1 MIKLMTMNKFI
12 RITLAAIIAIT
23 CFSGCNDC
31 NNDDTK
37 AKYIFYFIGD
47 GMGNTHVALTESY
60 LSYKAGK
67 ENGERLSFTQFP
79 YLALAETYPIGGHI
93 TCSSASGTAL
103 ACGIKTT
110 NNSLGV
116 DPDGNEGTSIAVEL
130 HNEGYNVGIMS
141 SVPVNHATPAAF
153 YAHNKYRG
161 AYHEITE
168 DMIDD
173 GFEFFG
179 GAGLYDIRGK
189 KGDLPSSID
198 FLEEN
203 GYAVCYGTTA
213 FNKRAAESE
222 KIVYLQ
228 PSSEETGP
236 EYYVREGDK
245 DGDIRLAEMLQLC
258 IDYLGDEEPF
268 IIVCEEGKID
278 WSAHGNKTMSMV
290 YDVLSLDETVKKALE
305 FYYAH
310 PDETLIVVT
319 ADHETGGPAIG
330 EGKKWKSDFINWE
343 ILEKSWV
350 ECGNR
355 NNLSEEDNHALN
367 LASQVGWTTYNHS
380 GAPVPVYAIGKG
392 AERFHGRINNI
403 DIKGKILGE

>member
-1 MIKLMTMNKFI
+1 MLTAMFACQAQKETES
-12 RITLAAIIAIT
+12 T
-23 CFSGCNDC
+23 DQ
-31 NNDDTK
+31 K
-37 AKYIFYFIGD
+37 AKYIFLFIGD
-47 GMGNTHVALTESY
+47 GMGHSQMALAESY
-60 LSYKAGK
+60 LSYKANKLG
-67 ENGERLSFTQFP
+67 GEQLSFTQFP
-79 YLALAETYPIGGHI
+79 YLALAETWPIGGHI

-130 HNEGYNVGIMS
+130 HNQGYNVGIMS
-141 SVPVNHATPAAF
+141 SVPVNHATPTSF
-153 YAHNKYRG
+153 FAHNEYRG
-161 AYHEITE
+161 NYYEISQ

-179 GAGLYDIRGK
+179 GSGLYDIRGK
-189 KGDLPSSID
+189 KGDLPSTID

-203 GYAVCYGTTA
+203 GYAVCYGKSTFTERQP
-213 FNKRAAESE
+213 NSE
-222 KIVYLQ
+222 KVVYLQ
-228 PSSEETGP
+228 PSSQETGP

-245 DGDIRLAEMLQLC
+245 EGDIQLSEMLGLC
-258 IDYLGDEEPF
+258 IDHLGDEEPF

-290 YDVLSLDETVKKALE
+290 HDVLSLNETVKKALE

-330 EGKKWKSDFINWE
+330 DGQEWKSDYIDWE
-343 ILEKSWV
+343 ILEKSWI
-350 ECGNR
+350 ECGGK
-355 NNLSEEDNHALN
+355 NNLNRQDNRALN
-367 LASQVGWTTYNHS
+367 YAAQVGWTT
-380 GAPVPVYAIGKG
+380 A
-392 AERFHGRINNI
+392 R
-403 DIKGKILGE
+403 

>member
-1 MIKLMTMNKFI
+1 MKHIFRMMA
-12 RITLAAIIAIT
+12 AAIVTIFCLA
-23 CFSGCNDC
+23 GCQDC
-31 NNDDTK
+31 KKNNTT

-47 GMGNTHVALTESY
+47 GMGHTQVSLTETY

-67 ENGERLSFTQFP
+67 DGGERLSFTQFP
-79 YLALAETYPIGGHI
+79 HLAMAETYPVGGHI

-103 ACGIKTT
+103 SCGIKTT

-116 DPDGNEGTSIAVEL
+116 DPEGNEGTSIAVNL
-130 HNEGYNVGIMS
+130 HDKGYKVGIMS

-153 YAHNKYRG
+153 YAHNTYRG
-161 AYHEITE
+161 DYYNISQ

-179 GAGLYDIRGK
+179 GSGLYDIKGK
-189 KGDLPSSID
+189 NGDLPSTID

-203 GYAVCYGTTA
+203 GYAVCYGATA
-213 FNKRAAESE
+213 FNTRAAESD

-245 DGDIRLAEMLQLC
+245 DGDISLDKMLELC
-258 IDYLGDEEPF
+258 LDYLGDEEPF
-268 IIVCEEGKID
+268 FIMCEGGKID
-278 WSAHGNKTMSMV
+278 WSAHSNKTMSMV
-290 YDVLSLDETVKKALE
+290 YDILEFDETVKKALE

-319 ADHETGGPAIG
+319 ADHETGGVTIG
-330 EGKKWKSDFINWE
+330 EGKDWKSDYIDWAV
-343 ILEKSWV
+343 LEQNWV
-350 ECGNR
+350 ESGNK
-355 NNLSEEDNHALN
+355 NTLDWDENKALN
-367 LASQVGWTTYNHS
+367 LSAQVGWTTGNHT
-380 GAPVPVYAIGKG
+380 GAPVPVYAIGVG

>member
-1 MIKLMTMNKFI
+1 MRKIFKVMTIVIVSVF
-12 RITLAAIIAIT
+12 
-23 CFSGCNDC
+23 CFASC
-31 NNDDTK
+31 NNCKDNSPT

-79 YLALAETYPIGGHI
+79 YLALAETWPIGGHI

-130 HNEGYNVGIMS
+130 HNQGYNVGIMS
-141 SVPVNHATPAAF
+141 SVPVNHATPASF
-153 YAHNKYRG
+153 FAHNEYRG
-161 AYHEITE
+161 NYYEISQ

-189 KGDLPSSID
+189 KGDLPSTLD

-203 GYAVCYGTTA
+203 GYAVCYGKSTFTERQP
-213 FNKRAAESE
+213 NSE

-228 PSSEETGP
+228 PSSQETGP

-245 DGDIRLAEMLQLC
+245 EGDIQLSEMLGLC
-258 IDYLGDEEPF
+258 IDHLGDEEPF

-290 YDVLSLDETVKKALE
+290 HDVLSLNETVKKALE

-330 EGKKWKSDFINWE
+330 DGQEWKSDYIDWE
-343 ILEKSWV
+343 ILEKSWI
-350 ECGNR
+350 ECGGK
-355 NNLSEEDNHALN
+355 NNLNRQDNRALN
-367 LASQVGWTTYNHS
+367 YAAQVGWTTENHS

-403 DIKGKILGE
+403 DIKGLILGK

>member
-1 MIKLMTMNKFI
+1 MRKIFKVMTIVIVSVF
-12 RITLAAIIAIT
+12 
-23 CFSGCNDC
+23 CFASC
-31 NNDDTK
+31 NNCKDNTPT

-79 YLALAETYPIGGHI
+79 YLALAETWPIGGHI

-130 HNEGYNVGIMS
+130 HNQGYNVGIMS
-141 SVPVNHATPAAF
+141 SVPVNHATPASF
-153 YAHNKYRG
+153 FAHNEYRG
-161 AYHEITE
+161 NYYEISQ

-189 KGDLPSSID
+189 KGDLPSTLD

-203 GYAVCYGTTA
+203 GYAVCYGKSTFTERQP
-213 FNKRAAESE
+213 NSE

-228 PSSEETGP
+228 PSSQETGP

-245 DGDIRLAEMLQLC
+245 EGDIQLSEMLGLC
-258 IDYLGDEEPF
+258 IDHLGDEEPF

-290 YDVLSLDETVKKALE
+290 HDVLSLNETVKKALE

-330 EGKKWKSDFINWE
+330 DGQEWKSDYIDWE
-343 ILEKSWV
+343 ILEKSWI
-350 ECGNR
+350 ECGGK
-355 NNLSEEDNHALN
+355 NNLNRQDNRALN
-367 LASQVGWTTYNHS
+367 YAAQVGWTTENHS

-403 DIKGKILGE
+403 DIKGLILGK

>member
-1 MIKLMTMNKFI
+1 MTLVIVSVF
-12 RITLAAIIAIT
+12 
-23 CFSGCNDC
+23 CFASC
-31 NNDDTK
+31 NNCKDNTPT

-79 YLALAETYPIGGHI
+79 YLALAETWPIGGHI

-130 HNEGYNVGIMS
+130 HNQGYNVGIMS
-141 SVPVNHATPAAF
+141 SVPVNHATPASF
-153 YAHNKYRG
+153 FAHNKYRG
-161 AYHEITE
+161 NYYEISQ

-189 KGDLPSSID
+189 KGDLPSTLD

-203 GYAVCYGTTA
+203 GYAVCYGKSTFTERQP
-213 FNKRAAESE
+213 NSE
-222 KIVYLQ
+222 KVVYLQ
-228 PSSEETGP
+228 PSSQETGP

-245 DGDIRLAEMLQLC
+245 EGDIQLSEMLGLC
-258 IDYLGDEEPF
+258 IDHLGDEEPF
-268 IIVCEEGKID
+268 IIVCEEGRID

-290 YDVLSLDETVKKALE
+290 HDVLSLNETVKKALE

-330 EGKKWKSDFINWE
+330 DGQEWKSDYIDWE
-343 ILEKSWV
+343 ILEKSWI
-350 ECGNR
+350 ECGGK
-355 NNLSEEDNHALN
+355 NNLNRQDNRALN
-367 LASQVGWTTYNHS
+367 YAAQVGWTTENHS

-403 DIKGKILGE
+403 DIKGLILGK

>member
-1 MIKLMTMNKFI
+1 MTIVIVSVF
-12 RITLAAIIAIT
+12 
-23 CFSGCNDC
+23 CFASC
-31 NNDDTK
+31 NNCKDNTPT

-79 YLALAETYPIGGHI
+79 YLALAETWPIGGHI

-130 HNEGYNVGIMS
+130 HNQGYNVGIMS
-141 SVPVNHATPAAF
+141 SVPVNHATPASF
-153 YAHNKYRG
+153 FAHNEYRG
-161 AYHEITE
+161 NYYEISQ

-189 KGDLPSSID
+189 KGDLPSTLD

-203 GYAVCYGTTA
+203 GYAVCYGKSTFTERQP
-213 FNKRAAESE
+213 NSE
-222 KIVYLQ
+222 KVVYLQ
-228 PSSEETGP
+228 PSSQETGP

-245 DGDIRLAEMLQLC
+245 EGDIQLSEMLGLC
-258 IDYLGDEEPF
+258 IDHLGDEEPF

-290 YDVLSLDETVKKALE
+290 HDVLSLNETVKKALE

-330 EGKKWKSDFINWE
+330 DGQEWKSDYIDWE
-343 ILEKSWV
+343 ILEKSWI
-350 ECGNR
+350 ECGGK
-355 NNLSEEDNHALN
+355 NNLNRQDNRALN
-367 LASQVGWTTYNHS
+367 YAAQVGWTTENHS

-403 DIKGKILGE
+403 DIKGLILGK

>member
-1 MIKLMTMNKFI
+1 MKKIFRVMTLVI
-12 RITLAAIIAIT
+12 VSVLSLAA
-23 CFSGCNDC
+23 CQNSNDSR
-31 NNDDTK
+31 

-47 GMGNTHVALTESY
+47 GMGNSHVALAESY

-67 ENGERLSFTQFP
+67 DAGERLSFTQFP
-79 YLALAETYPIGGHI
+79 YLALAETYPAEGHI

-116 DPDGNEGTSIAVEL
+116 DPEGNEGTSVAVEH
-130 HNEGYNVGIMS
+130 HNQGYKVGIMS

-153 YAHNKYRG
+153 YAHNRYRG
-161 AYHEITE
+161 NYYEISQ

-179 GAGLYDIRGK
+179 GAGLYDVRGK
-189 KGDLPSSID
+189 NGDLPSTID

-213 FNKRAAESE
+213 FNKRAAEA
-222 KIVYLQ
+222 KNIVYLQ
-228 PSSEETGP
+228 PSSEESGP

-245 DGDIRLAEMLQLC
+245 DGDISLDKMLGLC
-258 IDYLGDEEPF
+258 LDFLGDDEPF
-268 IIVCEEGKID
+268 MIMCEGGKID
-278 WSAHGNKTMSMV
+278 WSAHDNKTMSMV
-290 YDVLSLDETVKKALE
+290 YDIFELDATVKKALE

-319 ADHETGGPAIG
+319 ADHETGGAAIG
-330 EGKKWKSDFINWE
+330 EGRPWKSDYIDWE
-343 ILEKSWV
+343 VLEKSWE

-355 NNLSEEDNHALN
+355 NNLSYEDNRALN
-367 LASQVGWTTYNHS
+367 LAAQVGWTTNNHT

-403 DIKGKILGE
+403 DIKGLILGK

>member
-1 MIKLMTMNKFI
+1 MKNIFKVMTIVIVSVFCFASCQNNKDNTP
-12 RITLAAIIAIT
+12 R
-23 CFSGCNDC
+23 
-31 NNDDTK
+31 

-47 GMGNTHVALTESY
+47 GMGHAQVALTETY

-67 ENGERLSFTQFP
+67 DGGERLSFVQFP
-79 YLALAETYPIGGHI
+79 HLAMAETYPVDGHI

-116 DPDGNEGTSIAVEL
+116 DPEGNEGTSIAVDL
-130 HNEGYNVGIMS
+130 HNEGYKIGIMS
-141 SVPVNHATPAAF
+141 SVPVNHATPASF
-153 YAHNKYRG
+153 YAHNEYRG
-161 AYHEITE
+161 NYYEISQ

-179 GAGLYDIRGK
+179 GSGLYDIHGK
-189 KGDLPSSID
+189 KGDKPSTID

-203 GYAVCYGTTA
+203 GYAVCYGKSV
-213 FNKRAAESE
+213 FEKRASE
-222 KIVYLQ
+222 TDKIVYLQ

-236 EYYVREGDK
+236 EYYTRVGDKEGD
-245 DGDIRLAEMLQLC
+245 ISLAEMVGLC

-268 IIVCEEGKID
+268 MIMCEAGKID

-290 YDVLSLDETVKKALE
+290 NDVLSLDATVKRALE

-319 ADHETGGPAIG
+319 ADHETGGVTIG
-330 EGKKWKSDFINWE
+330 EGKDWKSDYIDWAV
-343 ILEKSWV
+343 LEKHWIESGNKNTLSW
-350 ECGNR
+350 
-355 NNLSEEDNHALN
+355 EDNKALN
-367 LASQVGWTTYNHS
+367 LSAQVGWTTGNHT

-403 DIKGKILGE
+403 DIKGLILGK

>member
-1 MIKLMTMNKFI
+1 MTIVIVSVF
-12 RITLAAIIAIT
+12 
-23 CFSGCNDC
+23 CFASC
-31 NNDDTK
+31 NNCKDNTPT

-79 YLALAETYPIGGHI
+79 YLALAETWPIGGHI

-130 HNEGYNVGIMS
+130 HNQGYNVGIMS
-141 SVPVNHATPAAF
+141 SVPVNHATPASF
-153 YAHNKYRG
+153 FAHNEYRG
-161 AYHEITE
+161 NYYEISQ

-189 KGDLPSSID
+189 KGDLPSTLD

-203 GYAVCYGTTA
+203 GYAVCYGKSTFTERQP
-213 FNKRAAESE
+213 NSE

-228 PSSEETGP
+228 PSSQETGP

-245 DGDIRLAEMLQLC
+245 EGDIQLSEMLGLC
-258 IDYLGDEEPF
+258 IDHLGDEEPF
-268 IIVCEEGKID
+268 IIVCEEGRID

-290 YDVLSLDETVKKALE
+290 HDVLSLNETVKKALE

-330 EGKKWKSDFINWE
+330 DGQEWKSDFIDWE
-343 ILEKSWV
+343 ILEKSWI
-350 ECGNR
+350 ECGGK
-355 NNLSEEDNHALN
+355 NNLNRQDNRALN
-367 LASQVGWTTYNHS
+367 YAAQVGWTTENHS

-403 DIKGKILGE
+403 DIKGLILGK

>member
-1 MIKLMTMNKFI
+1 MRKIFKVMTIVIVSAF
-12 RITLAAIIAIT
+12 
-23 CFSGCNDC
+23 CFASC
-31 NNDDTK
+31 NNCKDNTPT

-79 YLALAETYPIGGHI
+79 CLALAETWPIGGHI

-130 HNEGYNVGIMS
+130 HNQGYNVGIMS
-141 SVPVNHATPAAF
+141 SVPVNHATPASF
-153 YAHNKYRG
+153 FAHNKYRG
-161 AYHEITE
+161 NYYEISQ

-189 KGDLPSSID
+189 KGDLPSTLD

-203 GYAVCYGTTA
+203 GYAVCYGKSTFTERQP
-213 FNKRAAESE
+213 NSE
-222 KIVYLQ
+222 KVVYLQ
-228 PSSEETGP
+228 PSSQETGP

-245 DGDIRLAEMLQLC
+245 EGDIQLSEMLGLC
-258 IDYLGDEEPF
+258 IDHLGDEEPF
-268 IIVCEEGKID
+268 IIVCEEGRID

-290 YDVLSLDETVKKALE
+290 HDVLSLNETVKKALE

-330 EGKKWKSDFINWE
+330 DGQEWKSDFIDWE
-343 ILEKSWV
+343 ILEKSWI
-350 ECGNR
+350 ECGGK
-355 NNLSEEDNHALN
+355 NNLNRQDNRALN
-367 LASQVGWTTYNHS
+367 YAAQVGWTTENHS

-403 DIKGKILGE
+403 DIKGLILGK

>member
-1 MIKLMTMNKFI
+1 MRKIFKVMTIVIVSVF
-12 RITLAAIIAIT
+12 
-23 CFSGCNDC
+23 CFASC
-31 NNDDTK
+31 NNCKDNTPT

-79 YLALAETYPIGGHI
+79 YLALAETWPIGGHI

-130 HNEGYNVGIMS
+130 HNQGYNVGIMS
-141 SVPVNHATPAAF
+141 SVPVNHATPASF
-153 YAHNKYRG
+153 FAHNEYRG
-161 AYHEITE
+161 NYYEISQ

-189 KGDLPSSID
+189 KGDLPSTLD

-203 GYAVCYGTTA
+203 GYAVCYGKSTFTERQP
-213 FNKRAAESE
+213 NSE
-222 KIVYLQ
+222 KVVYLQ
-228 PSSEETGP
+228 PSSQETGP

-245 DGDIRLAEMLQLC
+245 EGDIQLSEMLGLC
-258 IDYLGDEEPF
+258 IDHLGDEEPF

-290 YDVLSLDETVKKALE
+290 HDVLSLNETVKKALE

-330 EGKKWKSDFINWE
+330 DGQEWKSDYIDWE
-343 ILEKSWV
+343 ILEKSWI
-350 ECGNR
+350 ECGGK
-355 NNLSEEDNHALN
+355 NNLNRQDNRALN
-367 LASQVGWTTYNHS
+367 YAAQVGWTTENHS

-403 DIKGKILGE
+403 DIKGLILGK

>member
-1 MIKLMTMNKFI
+1 MKNIFKVMTVVIVSVF
-12 RITLAAIIAIT
+12 
-23 CFSGCNDC
+23 CFASCQNCKD
-31 NNDDTK
+31 NEPR

-47 GMGNTHVALTESY
+47 GMGHAQVALTETY

-67 ENGERLSFTQFP
+67 DGGERLSFVQFP
-79 YLALAETYPIGGHI
+79 HLAMAETYPVDGHI

-116 DPDGNEGTSIAVEL
+116 DPEGNEGTSIAVDL
-130 HNEGYNVGIMS
+130 HNEGYKIGIMS
-141 SVPVNHATPAAF
+141 SVPVNHATPASF
-153 YAHNKYRG
+153 YAHNEYRG
-161 AYHEITE
+161 NYYEISQ

-179 GAGLYDIRGK
+179 GSGLYDIRGK
-189 KGDLPSSID
+189 KGDKPSTID

-203 GYAVCYGTTA
+203 GYAVCYGKTA
-213 FNKRAAESE
+213 FEKRTSTTD

-245 DGDIRLAEMLQLC
+245 DGDISLADMVGLC
-258 IDYLGDEEPF
+258 LDYLGDEEPF
-268 IIVCEEGKID
+268 MIMCEAGKID

-290 YDVLSLDETVKKALE
+290 HDVLSLDATVKRALE

-319 ADHETGGPAIG
+319 ADHETGGVTIG
-330 EGKKWKSDFINWE
+330 EGKDWKSDYIDWAV
-343 ILEKSWV
+343 LEKHWV
-350 ECGNR
+350 ESGNK
-355 NNLSEEDNHALN
+355 NTLNWDDNKALN
-367 LASQVGWTTYNHS
+367 LAAQVGWTTGNHT

-403 DIKGKILGE
+403 DIKGLILGK

>member
-1 MIKLMTMNKFI
+1 MRKIFKVMTIVIVSVF
-12 RITLAAIIAIT
+12 
-23 CFSGCNDC
+23 CFASC
-31 NNDDTK
+31 NNCKDNTPT

-79 YLALAETYPIGGHI
+79 YLALAETWPIGGHI

-130 HNEGYNVGIMS
+130 HNQGYNVGIMS
-141 SVPVNHATPAAF
+141 SVPVNHATPASF
-153 YAHNKYRG
+153 FAHNKYRG
-161 AYHEITE
+161 NYYEISQ

-189 KGDLPSSID
+189 KGDLPSTLD

-203 GYAVCYGTTA
+203 GYAVCYGKSTFTERQP
-213 FNKRAAESE
+213 NSE
-222 KIVYLQ
+222 KVVYLQ
-228 PSSEETGP
+228 PSSQETGP

-245 DGDIRLAEMLQLC
+245 EGDIQLSEMLGLC
-258 IDYLGDEEPF
+258 IDHLGDEEPF

-290 YDVLSLDETVKKALE
+290 HDVLSLNETVKKALE

-330 EGKKWKSDFINWE
+330 DGQEWKSDYIDWE
-343 ILEKSWV
+343 ILEKSWI
-350 ECGNR
+350 ECGGK
-355 NNLSEEDNHALN
+355 NNLNRQDNRALN
-367 LASQVGWTTYNHS
+367 YAAQVGWTTENHS

-403 DIKGKILGE
+403 DIKGLILGK

>member
-1 MIKLMTMNKFI
+1 MRKIFKVMTIVIVSVF
-12 RITLAAIIAIT
+12 
-23 CFSGCNDC
+23 CFASC
-31 NNDDTK
+31 NNCKDNTPT

-79 YLALAETYPIGGHI
+79 YLALAETWPIGGHI

-141 SVPVNHATPAAF
+141 SVPVNHATPASF
-153 YAHNKYRG
+153 FAHNKYRG
-161 AYHEITE
+161 NYYEISQ

-189 KGDLPSSID
+189 KGDLPSTLD

-203 GYAVCYGTTA
+203 GYAVCYGKSTFTERQP
-213 FNKRAAESE
+213 NSE
-222 KIVYLQ
+222 KVVYLQ
-228 PSSEETGP
+228 PSSQETGP

-245 DGDIRLAEMLQLC
+245 EGDIQLSEMLGLC
-258 IDYLGDEEPF
+258 IDHLGDEEPF
-268 IIVCEEGKID
+268 IIVCEEGRID

-290 YDVLSLDETVKKALE
+290 HDVLSLNETVKKALE

-330 EGKKWKSDFINWE
+330 DGQEWKSDYIDWE
-343 ILEKSWV
+343 ILEKSWI
-350 ECGNR
+350 ECGGK
-355 NNLSEEDNHALN
+355 NNLNRQDNRALN
-367 LASQVGWTTYNHS
+367 YAAQVGWTTENHS

-403 DIKGKILGE
+403 DIKGLILGK

>member
-1 MIKLMTMNKFI
+1 MTIVIVSVF
-12 RITLAAIIAIT
+12 
-23 CFSGCNDC
+23 CFASC
-31 NNDDTK
+31 NNCKDNTPT

-79 YLALAETYPIGGHI
+79 YLALAETWPIGGHI

-130 HNEGYNVGIMS
+130 HNQGYNVGIMS
-141 SVPVNHATPAAF
+141 SVPVNHATPASF
-153 YAHNKYRG
+153 FAHNEYRG
-161 AYHEITE
+161 NYYEISQ

-189 KGDLPSSID
+189 KGDLPSTID

-203 GYAVCYGTTA
+203 GYAVCYGKSTFTERQP
-213 FNKRAAESE
+213 NSE
-222 KIVYLQ
+222 KVVYLQ
-228 PSSEETGP
+228 PSSQETGP

-245 DGDIRLAEMLQLC
+245 EGDIQLSEMLGLC
-258 IDYLGDEEPF
+258 IDHLGDEEPF

-290 YDVLSLDETVKKALE
+290 HDVMSLNETVKKALE

-330 EGKKWKSDFINWE
+330 DGQEWKSDYIDWE
-343 ILEKSWV
+343 ILEKSWI
-350 ECGNR
+350 ECGGK
-355 NNLSEEDNHALN
+355 NNLNRQDNRALN
-367 LASQVGWTTYNHS
+367 YAAQVGWTTENHS

-403 DIKGKILGE
+403 DIKGLILGK

>member
-1 MIKLMTMNKFI
+1 MRKIFKVMTIVIVSVF
-12 RITLAAIIAIT
+12 
-23 CFSGCNDC
+23 CFASC
-31 NNDDTK
+31 NNCKDNTPT
-37 AKYIFYFIGD
+37 AKYIFYFRGD

-79 YLALAETYPIGGHI
+79 YLALAETWPIGGHI

-130 HNEGYNVGIMS
+130 HNQGYNVGIMS
-141 SVPVNHATPAAF
+141 SVPVNHATPASF
-153 YAHNKYRG
+153 FAHNEYRG
-161 AYHEITE
+161 NYYEISQ

-189 KGDLPSSID
+189 KGDLPSTLD

-203 GYAVCYGTTA
+203 GYAVCYGKSTFTERQP
-213 FNKRAAESE
+213 NSE
-222 KIVYLQ
+222 KVVYLQ
-228 PSSEETGP
+228 PSSQETGP

-245 DGDIRLAEMLQLC
+245 EGDIQLSEMLGLC
-258 IDYLGDEEPF
+258 IDHLGDEEPF

-290 YDVLSLDETVKKALE
+290 HDVLSLNETVKKALE

-330 EGKKWKSDFINWE
+330 DGQEWKSDYIDWE
-343 ILEKSWV
+343 ILEKSWI
-350 ECGNR
+350 ECGGK
-355 NNLSEEDNHALN
+355 NNLNRQDNRALN
-367 LASQVGWTTYNHS
+367 YAAQVGWTTENHS

-403 DIKGKILGE
+403 DIKGLILGK

>member
-1 MIKLMTMNKFI
+1 MRKIFKVMTIVIVSVF
-12 RITLAAIIAIT
+12 
-23 CFSGCNDC
+23 CFASC
-31 NNDDTK
+31 NNCKDNTPT

-79 YLALAETYPIGGHI
+79 YLALAETWPIGGHI

-130 HNEGYNVGIMS
+130 HNQGYNVGIMS
-141 SVPVNHATPAAF
+141 SVPVNHATPASF
-153 YAHNKYRG
+153 FAHNEYRG
-161 AYHEITE
+161 NYYEISQ

-189 KGDLPSSID
+189 KGDLPSTID

-203 GYAVCYGTTA
+203 GYAVCYGKSTFTQRQP
-213 FNKRAAESE
+213 NSE
-222 KIVYLQ
+222 KVVYLQ
-228 PSSEETGP
+228 PSSQETGP

-245 DGDIRLAEMLQLC
+245 EGDIQLSEMLGLC
-258 IDYLGDEEPF
+258 IDHLGDEEPF

-290 YDVLSLDETVKKALE
+290 HDVLSLNETVKKALE

-330 EGKKWKSDFINWE
+330 DGQEWKSDYIDWE
-343 ILEKSWV
+343 ILEKSWI
-350 ECGNR
+350 ECGGK
-355 NNLSEEDNHALN
+355 NNLNRQDNRALN
-367 LASQVGWTTYNHS
+367 YAAQVGWTTENHS

-403 DIKGKILGE
+403 DIKGLILGK

>member
-1 MIKLMTMNKFI
+1 MRKIFKVMTIVIVSVF
-12 RITLAAIIAIT
+12 
-23 CFSGCNDC
+23 CFASC
-31 NNDDTK
+31 NNCKDNTPT

-79 YLALAETYPIGGHI
+79 YLALAETWPIGGHI

-130 HNEGYNVGIMS
+130 HNQGYNVGIMS
-141 SVPVNHATPAAF
+141 SVPVNHATPASF
-153 YAHNKYRG
+153 FAHNEYRG
-161 AYHEITE
+161 NYYEISQ

-189 KGDLPSSID
+189 KGDLPSTID

-203 GYAVCYGTTA
+203 GYAVCYGKSTFTERQP
-213 FNKRAAESE
+213 NSE
-222 KIVYLQ
+222 KVVYLQ
-228 PSSEETGP
+228 PSSQETGP

-245 DGDIRLAEMLQLC
+245 EGDIQLSEMLGLC
-258 IDYLGDEEPF
+258 IDHLGDEEPF

-290 YDVLSLDETVKKALE
+290 HDVLSLNETVKKALE

-330 EGKKWKSDFINWE
+330 DGQEWKSDYIDWE
-343 ILEKSWV
+343 ILEKSWI
-350 ECGNR
+350 ECGGK
-355 NNLSEEDNHALN
+355 NNLNRQDNRALN
-367 LASQVGWTTYNHS
+367 YAAQVGWTTENHS

-403 DIKGKILGE
+403 DIKGLILGK

>member
-1 MIKLMTMNKFI
+1 MRNILKVMTVVIFSVF
-12 RITLAAIIAIT
+12 
-23 CFSGCNDC
+23 CFASCNNCND
-31 NNDDTK
+31 NDPK

-79 YLALAETYPIGGHI
+79 YLALAETWPIGGHI

-141 SVPVNHATPAAF
+141 SVPVNHATPASF
-153 YAHNKYRG
+153 FAHNEYRG
-161 AYHEITE
+161 NYYEISQ

-189 KGDLPSSID
+189 KGDLPSTLD

-203 GYAVCYGTTA
+203 GYAVCYGKSTFTERQP
-213 FNKRAAESE
+213 NSE
-222 KIVYLQ
+222 KVVYLQ
-228 PSSEETGP
+228 PSSQETGP

-245 DGDIRLAEMLQLC
+245 EGDIQLSEMLGLC
-258 IDYLGDEEPF
+258 IDHLGDEEPF
-268 IIVCEEGKID
+268 IIVCEEGRID

-290 YDVLSLDETVKKALE
+290 HDVLSLNETVKKALE

-330 EGKKWKSDFINWE
+330 DGQEWKSDYIDWE
-343 ILEKSWV
+343 ILEKSWI
-350 ECGNR
+350 ECGGK
-355 NNLSEEDNHALN
+355 NNLNRQDNRALN
-367 LASQVGWTTYNHS
+367 YAAQVGWTTENHS

-403 DIKGKILGE
+403 DIKGLILGK

>member
-1 MIKLMTMNKFI
+1 MKNIFKVMTVVIVSVF
-12 RITLAAIIAIT
+12 
-23 CFSGCNDC
+23 CFASCQNCKD
-31 NNDDTK
+31 NEPR

-47 GMGNTHVALTESY
+47 GMGHAQVALTETY

-67 ENGERLSFTQFP
+67 DGGERLSFVQFP
-79 YLALAETYPIGGHI
+79 HLAMAETYPVDGHI

-116 DPDGNEGTSIAVEL
+116 DPEGNEGTSIAVDL
-130 HNEGYNVGIMS
+130 HNEGYKIGIMS
-141 SVPVNHATPAAF
+141 SVPVNHATPASF
-153 YAHNKYRG
+153 YAHNEYRG
-161 AYHEITE
+161 NYYEISQ

-179 GAGLYDIRGK
+179 GSGLYDIRGK
-189 KGDLPSSID
+189 KGDKPSTID

-203 GYAVCYGTTA
+203 GYAVCYGKTA
-213 FNKRAAESE
+213 FEKRSSTTD

-245 DGDIRLAEMLQLC
+245 DGDISLADMVGLC
-258 IDYLGDEEPF
+258 LDYLGDEEPF
-268 IIVCEEGKID
+268 MIMCEAGKID

-290 YDVLSLDETVKKALE
+290 NDVLSLDATVKRALE

-319 ADHETGGPAIG
+319 ADHETGGVTIG
-330 EGKKWKSDFINWE
+330 EGKDWKSDYIDWAV
-343 ILEKSWV
+343 LEKHWV
-350 ECGNR
+350 ESGNK
-355 NNLSEEDNHALN
+355 NTLNWDDNKALN
-367 LASQVGWTTYNHS
+367 LAAQVGWTTGNHT

-403 DIKGKILGE
+403 DIKGLILGK

>member
-1 MIKLMTMNKFI
+1 MTIVIVSVF
-12 RITLAAIIAIT
+12 
-23 CFSGCNDC
+23 CFASC
-31 NNDDTK
+31 NNCKDNTPT

-79 YLALAETYPIGGHI
+79 YLALAETWPIGGHI

-130 HNEGYNVGIMS
+130 HNQGYNVGIMS
-141 SVPVNHATPAAF
+141 SVPVNHATPASF
-153 YAHNKYRG
+153 FAHNEYRG
-161 AYHEITE
+161 NYYEISQ

-189 KGDLPSSID
+189 KGDLPSTLD

-203 GYAVCYGTTA
+203 GYAVCYGKSTFTERQP
-213 FNKRAAESE
+213 NSE

-228 PSSEETGP
+228 PSSQETGP

-245 DGDIRLAEMLQLC
+245 EGDIQLSEMLGLC
-258 IDYLGDEEPF
+258 IDHLGDEEPF
-268 IIVCEEGKID
+268 IIVCEEGRID

-290 YDVLSLDETVKKALE
+290 HDVLSLNETVKKALE

-330 EGKKWKSDFINWE
+330 DGQEWKSDYIDWE
-343 ILEKSWV
+343 ILEKSWI
-350 ECGNR
+350 ECGGK
-355 NNLSEEDNHALN
+355 NNLNRQDNRALN
-367 LASQVGWTTYNHS
+367 YAAQVGWTTENHS

-403 DIKGKILGE
+403 DIKGLILGK

>member
-1 MIKLMTMNKFI
+1 MRKIFKVMTIVIVSVF
-12 RITLAAIIAIT
+12 
-23 CFSGCNDC
+23 CFASC
-31 NNDDTK
+31 NNCKDNTPT

-79 YLALAETYPIGGHI
+79 YLALAETWPIGGHI

-130 HNEGYNVGIMS
+130 HNQGYNVGIMS
-141 SVPVNHATPAAF
+141 SVPVNHATPASF
-153 YAHNKYRG
+153 FAHNEYRG
-161 AYHEITE
+161 NYYEISQ

-189 KGDLPSSID
+189 KGDLPSTLD

-203 GYAVCYGTTA
+203 GYAVCYGKSTFTERQP
-213 FNKRAAESE
+213 NSE

-228 PSSEETGP
+228 PSSQETGP

-245 DGDIRLAEMLQLC
+245 EGDIQPSEMLGLC
-258 IDYLGDEEPF
+258 IDHLGDEEPF

-290 YDVLSLDETVKKALE
+290 HDVLSLNETVKKALE

-330 EGKKWKSDFINWE
+330 DGQEWKSDYIDWE
-343 ILEKSWV
+343 ILEKSWI
-350 ECGNR
+350 ECGGK
-355 NNLSEEDNHALN
+355 NNLNRQDNRALN
-367 LASQVGWTTYNHS
+367 YAAQVGWTTENHS

-403 DIKGKILGE
+403 DIKGLILGK

>member
-1 MIKLMTMNKFI
+1 MRKIFKVMTIVIVSVF
-12 RITLAAIIAIT
+12 
-23 CFSGCNDC
+23 CFASC
-31 NNDDTK
+31 NNCKDNTPT

-79 YLALAETYPIGGHI
+79 YLALAETWPIGGHI

-130 HNEGYNVGIMS
+130 HNQGYNVGIMS
-141 SVPVNHATPAAF
+141 SVPVNHATPASF
-153 YAHNKYRG
+153 FAHNEYRG
-161 AYHEITE
+161 NYYEISQ

-189 KGDLPSSID
+189 KGDLPSTLD

-203 GYAVCYGTTA
+203 GYAVCYGKSTFTERQP
-213 FNKRAAESE
+213 NSE
-222 KIVYLQ
+222 KVVYLQ
-228 PSSEETGP
+228 PSSQETGP

-245 DGDIRLAEMLQLC
+245 EGDIQLSEMLGLC
-258 IDYLGDEEPF
+258 IDHLGDEEPF
-268 IIVCEEGKID
+268 IIVCEEGRID

-290 YDVLSLDETVKKALE
+290 HDVLSLNETVKKALE

-330 EGKKWKSDFINWE
+330 DGQEWKSDYIDWE
-343 ILEKSWV
+343 ILEKSWI
-350 ECGNR
+350 ECGGK
-355 NNLSEEDNHALN
+355 NNLNRQDNRALN
-367 LASQVGWTTYNHS
+367 YAAQVGWTTENHS

-403 DIKGKILGE
+403 DIKGLILGK

>member
-1 MIKLMTMNKFI
+1 MKNIFKVMTVVIVSVF
-12 RITLAAIIAIT
+12 
-23 CFSGCNDC
+23 CFASCQNCKD
-31 NNDDTK
+31 NEPR

-47 GMGNTHVALTESY
+47 GMGHAQVALTETY

-67 ENGERLSFTQFP
+67 DGGERLSFVQFP
-79 YLALAETYPIGGHI
+79 HLAMAETYPVDGHI

-116 DPDGNEGTSIAVEL
+116 DPEGNEGTSIAIDL
-130 HNEGYNVGIMS
+130 HNEGYKIGIMS
-141 SVPVNHATPAAF
+141 SVPVNHATPASF
-153 YAHNKYRG
+153 YAHNEYRG
-161 AYHEITE
+161 NYYEISQ

-179 GAGLYDIRGK
+179 GSGLYDIRGK
-189 KGDLPSSID
+189 KGDKPSTID

-203 GYAVCYGTTA
+203 GYAVCYGKTA
-213 FNKRAAESE
+213 FEKRSSTTD

-245 DGDIRLAEMLQLC
+245 DGDISLADMVGLC
-258 IDYLGDEEPF
+258 LDYLGDEEPF
-268 IIVCEEGKID
+268 MIMCEAGKID

-290 YDVLSLDETVKKALE
+290 NDVLSLDATVKRALE

-319 ADHETGGPAIG
+319 ADHETGGVTIG
-330 EGKKWKSDFINWE
+330 EGKDWKSDYIDWAV
-343 ILEKSWV
+343 LEKHWV
-350 ECGNR
+350 ESGNK
-355 NNLSEEDNHALN
+355 NTLNWDDNKALN
-367 LASQVGWTTYNHS
+367 LAAQVGWTTGNHT

-403 DIKGKILGE
+403 DIKGLILGK